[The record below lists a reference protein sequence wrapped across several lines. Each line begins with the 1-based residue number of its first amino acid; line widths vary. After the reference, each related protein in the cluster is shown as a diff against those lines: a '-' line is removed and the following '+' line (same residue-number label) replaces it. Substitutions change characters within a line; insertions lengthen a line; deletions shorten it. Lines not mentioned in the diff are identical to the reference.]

1 MVTSLRKKEKLFKHT
16 FIKSLLLFFAIVF
29 FPFISHAATLNISPS
44 SGTYTLGQTFSVS
57 FFLSSASQST
67 NAVSGSFNYSKESLE
82 IVSVSKSGSIFNLW
96 VQEPNYSNI
105 SGTGSFEGIILNPGF
120 IGNSGKLI
128 TYTFRVK
135 ATGTGTVRMSATS
148 VLANDGNGTNIF
160 TGAGSAT
167 YNLTVPAET
176 PVSVPVPVEKPT
188 PTIETKPIAAPT
200 DPVPVSELL
209 TNGTL
214 VIKEIERGEA
224 TDPNVQFKISVVNNK
239 LVFKKYEIRLDQGEP
254 IIWEDTTGKG
264 VYEIPL
270 VSPGRHT
277 LLVKTIEHNTL
288 ITGYTDFSVEGLPLP
303 EVLHY
308 TKFSHIS
315 DQPIV
320 IYGTDGIGD
329 SITALF
335 KQKGQE
341 VYREDVA
348 IDEQGR
354 FLFII
359 DKKIAP
365 GKYTMELF
373 NHNEQGATS
382 IYTEPVTIKVK
393 RFAYLDFGIFTVSLP
408 VFSGLAVILIIISVG
423 MAIIFRQLYR
433 NTFIKPKRKRLKEV
447 ITDSLT

>member
-1 MVTSLRKKEKLFKHT
+1 MFTSLRKKEKPFKHT
-16 FIKSLLLFFAIVF
+16 FFKSVMLFLVVMFL
-29 FPFISHAATLNISPS
+29 PFVTHAATLSVSPS
-44 SGTYTLGQTFSVS
+44 SGSYTVGQTFSVS
-57 FFLSSASQST
+57 FYLSSASQST
-67 NAVSGSFNYSKESLE
+67 NAVSGSFNYSNENLE
-82 IVSVSKSGSIFNLW
+82 VVSVSKSGSVFNLW
-96 VQEPNYSNI
+96 VQEPSYSNA
-105 SGTGSFEGIILNPGF
+105 SGSGSFEGIILNPGF
-120 IGNSGKLI
+120 IGSSGKLI

-135 ATGTGTVRMSATS
+135 TAGTGTVRMGATS

-160 TGAGSAT
+160 TGAGSASF
-167 YNLTVPAET
+167 NLTAPAEK
-176 PVSVPVPVEKPT
+176 PAPAPVEKPT
-188 PTIETKPIAAPT
+188 PVVETKPVNIPT
-200 DPVPVSELL
+200 PPVVVPVEPVTTGAL
-209 TNGTL
+209 T
-214 VIKEIERGEA
+214 IKEIERVEA
-224 TDPNVQFKISVVNNK
+224 TDPNVKFKISVINNN

-264 VYEIPL
+264 IYEIPL
-270 VSPGRHT
+270 VTPGKHT
-277 LLVKTIEHNTL
+277 LLVKTVEHNTL

-303 EVLHY
+303 EIMNY

-315 DQPIV
+315 EQPIV

-329 SITALF
+329 HITILF

-341 VYREDVA
+341 IYHEDVA
-348 IDEQGR
+348 VDAQGR

-373 NHNEQGATS
+373 SRNELGAASTH
-382 IYTEPVTIKVK
+382 TDPVIIKVK

-408 VFSGLAVILIIISVG
+408 VFSGLAVILIVISVG

-433 NTFIKPKRKRLKEV
+433 NTLIKPRRKRLKEV